1 MSGAAAGAVMA
12 ARQGPKSIAG
22 SALVGGMLLGLIEGM
37 GLLMNNFMSQQYRPV
52 DPREEQQAMQMPEDS
67 ASLGQQQEGGLLKG
81 IFSWEKSKCAFF
93 IQFEKP
99 WIDCKV
105 VCIVVRLAATQHFNM
120 QYSIDKVADS
130 TCVALNVPFPKL
142 ILNGVINESIDF
154 WFLPP
159 GPPGLRGHLDR
170 PLTSHHS
177 ATGDWVKRK
186 DG

>member
-1 MSGAAAGAVMA
+1 MREFS
-12 ARQGPKSIAG
+12 
-22 SALVGGMLLGLIEGM
+22 VGKVKVRI
-37 GLLMNNFMSQQYRPV
+37 
-52 DPREEQQAMQMPEDS
+52 
-67 ASLGQQQEGGLLKG
+67 
-81 IFSWEKSKCAFF
+81 F

-154 WFLPP
+154 WFYHL
-159 GPPGLRGHLDR
+159 GHLVFG
-170 PLTSHHS
+170 
-177 ATGDWVKRK
+177 ATWTAPWLHTIVLRK
-186 DG
+186 IG

>member
-52 DPREEQQAMQMPEDS
+52 DPREEQQAIQKPEDP
-67 ASLGQQQEGGLLKG
+67 ASLGRQQEGGLLEG
-81 IFSWEKSKCAFF
+81 IFSWRKSKCAFF

-99 WIDCKV
+99 WIDCEV

-120 QYSIDKVADS
+120 Q
-130 TCVALNVPFPKL
+130 
-142 ILNGVINESIDF
+142 
-154 WFLPP
+154 
-159 GPPGLRGHLDR
+159 
-170 PLTSHHS
+170 
-177 ATGDWVKRK
+177 
-186 DG
+186 